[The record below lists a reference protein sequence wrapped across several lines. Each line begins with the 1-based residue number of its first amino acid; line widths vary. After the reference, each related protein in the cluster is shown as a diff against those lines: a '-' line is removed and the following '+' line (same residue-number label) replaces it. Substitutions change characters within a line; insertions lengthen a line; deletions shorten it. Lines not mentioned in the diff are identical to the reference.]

1 VTHREE
7 SGNAS
12 ALYALVRN
20 EGSSLGVAL
29 VTTRLARGTQTHQAY
44 LVGNVT
50 PFSTSAMRM
59 VHQFASLAGGSD
71 PVYAQ
76 KFGLMMAYN
85 LVGQQASVLA
95 YLDQFR
101 SFGFLILLIVPL
113 VFLLKK
119 SAVDKNAPTE
129 AVH

>member
-71 PVYAQ
+71 PVDRTAR
-76 KFGLMMAYN
+76 
-85 LVGQQASVLA
+85 V
-95 YLDQFR
+95 
-101 SFGFLILLIVPL
+101 
-113 VFLLKK
+113 
-119 SAVDKNAPTE
+119 SAEKIRGG
-129 AVH
+129 